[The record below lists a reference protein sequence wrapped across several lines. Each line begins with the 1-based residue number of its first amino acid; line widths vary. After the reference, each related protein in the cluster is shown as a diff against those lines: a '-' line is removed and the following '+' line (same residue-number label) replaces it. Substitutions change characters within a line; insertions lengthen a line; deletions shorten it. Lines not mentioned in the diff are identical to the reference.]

1 MKMETIKEV
10 LMERDSM
17 TAEAA
22 EDLIAEAQAE
32 FDSFIDE
39 GNIEGAEQICS
50 DWFGL
55 EPDYLIEL
63 F

>member
-1 MKMETIKEV
+1 METIKEV
-10 LMERDSM
+10 LMTRDNM

-22 EDLIAEAQAE
+22 EDLSAEAQAE
-32 FDSFIDE
+32 FDSFIAE
-39 GNIEGAEQICS
+39 GDTESAEQICS

-55 EPDYLIEL
+55 EPDFLIEL

>member
-1 MKMETIKEV
+1 
-10 LMERDSM
+10 MERDEM

-32 FDSFIDE
+32 FDSFIAE
-39 GNIEGAEQICS
+39 GDTESAEQICS

>member
-1 MKMETIKEV
+1 METIKEV

-32 FDSFIDE
+32 FDSFIAE
-39 GNIEGAEQICS
+39 GNIEAYMLMKERK
-50 DWFGL
+50 L
-55 EPDYLIEL
+55 DYLIEL

>member
-1 MKMETIKEV
+1 
-10 LMERDSM
+10 MERDEM

-32 FDSFIDE
+32 FDSLIAE
-39 GNIEGAEQICS
+39 GDTESAEQICS

>member
-1 MKMETIKEV
+1 METIKEV
-10 LMERDSM
+10 LMERDEM

-32 FDSFIDE
+32 FDSLVAE
-39 GNIEGAEQICS
+39 GDTESAEQICS

-55 EPDYLIEL
+55 EPDFLIEL

>member
-1 MKMETIKEV
+1 METIKEV
-10 LMERDSM
+10 LIERDGM

-32 FDSFIDE
+32 FDSLIAE
-39 GNIEGAEQICS
+39 GDTEGAEQICS

>member
-1 MKMETIKEV
+1 METIKEV
-10 LMERDSM
+10 LIERDGM

-32 FDSFIDE
+32 FDSLIAE
-39 GNIEGAEQICS
+39 GDTESAEQICS
-50 DWFGL
+50 EWFGL

>member
-1 MKMETIKEV
+1 METIKEV
-10 LMERDSM
+10 LMMRDDM

-32 FDSFIDE
+32 FDRFIAE
-39 GNIEGAEQICS
+39 GDAESALQICS
-50 DWFGL
+50 DWFEL